1 MKITYSDPNNVVQL
15 TRWVGDPF
23 GVGVHRPS
31 RSIASKYTISTCIV
45 KKRQEKNVHGGS
57 RRVVSSLL
65 PIYPFSVVVGCCGAH
80 LPPSRRIADAA
91 AVSVTWRV
99 FVIGRVKVAW
109 AVRHV
114 EVGWWPSLDVVRVTI
129 TVSNFKFGHICK
141 QIEQLACVWI
151 SEIWP
156 GVHEKLKYALWNGSR
171 YRRVCLDS
179 W

>member
-141 QIEQLACVWI
+141 QIEQLVCVWI

-156 GVHEKLKYALWNGSR
+156 
-171 YRRVCLDS
+171 RRVCLDS